1 MSGVIGVAAL
11 TAALALTSPA
21 FAAGHAMP
29 ARYTCD
35 GADVSPPLRWTAPP
49 RGSRSLVLRLVDLD
63 TSPRFLHWYV
73 TSIPPR
79 LRAIRAGA
87 HVGRAHPNDFGRAGF
102 GGPCPPSGQKHR
114 YVFQLLALNA
124 RGRVLA
130 RGRLEGT
137 YRRRG

>member
-1 MSGVIGVAAL
+1 MAIAAL
-11 TAALALTSPA
+11 TAAFALTSPA
-21 FAAGHAMP
+21 FAAGHAIP
-29 ARYTCD
+29 PRYTCD
-35 GADVSPPLRWTAPP
+35 GADASPPLRWAAPP
-49 RGSRSLVLRLVDLD
+49 HGTRSLALRLVDLD

-73 TSIPPR
+73 TGIPPR
-79 LRAIRAGA
+79 VRTIRAGA
-87 HVGRAHPNDFGRAGF
+87 RVGRAHRNDFGRTGY
-102 GGPCPPSGQKHR
+102 GGPCPPSGQKHH